1 MARINKE
8 LVAMNLLTCPT
19 SKEAAEKSGISVP
32 TLCRLKKKAA
42 RKAIESTYTGVMT
55 VSERQSV
62 KDPNTHITSTKE
74 VVVLENQ
81 PCKLSFET
89 IAATVQTDTAAA
101 LSQGVKVFLSP
112 NVSIKA
118 GSKLTVTQNG
128 VTTAYKSSGVPAVY
142 PTHQEIILTLFER
155 WA

>member
-1 MARINKE
+1 MIK
-8 LVAMNLLTCPT
+8 AMQ
-19 SKEAAEKSGISVP
+19 AAQ
-32 TLCRLKKKAA
+32 KAA

-89 IAATVQTDTAAA
+89 IAATAQTETAAS
-101 LSQGVKVFLSP
+101 LTQGTKLFLSP
-112 NVSIKA
+112 DVKIKA
-118 GSKLTVTQNG
+118 GSKIIVEQDG
-128 VTTAYKSSGVPAVY
+128 VKNAYSASGVPAVY

>member
-1 MARINKE
+1 MIK
-8 LVAMNLLTCPT
+8 AMH
-19 SKEAAEKSGISVP
+19 AAQ
-32 TLCRLKKKAA
+32 KAA

-89 IAATVQTDTAAA
+89 LSSTVQTDTVATI
-101 LSQGVKVFLSP
+101 SQGVKVFLSP
-112 NVSIKA
+112 DVSIKP

-128 VTTAYKSSGVPAVY
+128 VTTTYKSSGVPAVY
-142 PTHQEIILTLFER
+142 PTHQEIMLELSNSY
-155 WA
+155 A